1 MEQLAFASLEME
13 IFETTVEEDKGDMEV
28 NFEEKETVSPKKTIR
43 AMHSWYEQS

>member
-28 NFEEKETVSPKKTIR
+28 NFEVRRLCLLKKR
-43 AMHSWYEQS
+43 LAELKRCNC

>member
-28 NFEEKETVSPKKTIR
+28 NFEEKETVSPKKR
-43 AMHSWYEQS
+43 LAELKRCNC